1 MSTLLVTGGAGY
13 VGSHTAQHL
22 IEGGHRVVVLDSL
35 ETGHRAA
42 VPPGAAFVQA
52 DLRDAA
58 ALERV
63 FAEHRFS
70 AILHFASYIV
80 VAESVAEPLKYLGDN
95 LAAAANLVRAAAR
108 HGVGKFV
115 LSSTAAVYAGGGEAP
130 LAETAT
136 IDPANPYGESKRMI
150 ERMLHWAEGAHGI
163 RHAVL
168 RYFNA
173 AGAHPLGHMGE
184 HHDPETHLIPIALQ
198 VALGQ
203 RRELTIYGTDYPTP
217 DGTCL
222 RDYIHVMDLAAA
234 HAAVLPALE
243 TRSMTYNLGTGRG
256 HSVRQVAEMAAEVT
270 GRAIPVRLA
279 PRRPG
284 DSPMLVADPSAI
296 EDDLGWSAERAELR
310 TIIAD
315 AWRWHETHPAGYPD

>member
-13 VGSHTAQHL
+13 VGSHTAQYL
-22 IEGGHRVVVLDSL
+22 IEHGHEVVVVDSL

-42 VPPGAAFVQA
+42 VPRGATFIQA
-52 DLRDAA
+52 DLRDATALDA
-58 ALERV
+58 A
-63 FAEHRFS
+63 FAGRKFD

-80 VAESVAEPLKYLGDN
+80 VAESMADPLKYLGDN
-95 LAAAANLVRAAAR
+95 VVAAASLLRAAAR
-108 HGVGKFV
+108 HGVHKFV
-115 LSSTAAVYAGGGEAP
+115 LSSTAAVYAGGIPGP
-130 LAETAT
+130 IAESAE
-136 IDPANPYGESKRMI
+136 IAPANPYGESKHMI
-150 ERMLHWAEGAHGI
+150 ERMLLWAERAHGI

-173 AGAHPLGHMGE
+173 AGAHPAGHIGE

-203 RRELTIYGTDYPTP
+203 RRDLTIFGTDYPTP

-222 RDYIHVMDLAAA
+222 RDYIHVMDLASA

-243 TRSMTYNLGTGRG
+243 ERSVTFNLGTGQG
-256 HSVRQVAEMAAEVT
+256 HSVRDVAKAAAEVT
-270 GRAIPVRLA
+270 GRALPLRMA

-284 DSPMLVADPSAI
+284 DSPMLVADPTAI
-296 EDDLGWSAERAELR
+296 EDALGWAAERTDLH

-315 AWRWHETHPAGYPD
+315 AWRWHEAHPRGYTD